1 MDTLRRRDFLATGA
15 FGGAALLAG
24 CSPGGS
30 AAYPQRDVTFV
41 IPFAPGGGFDAY
53 VRILLEPMQNALP
66 RKANIVPLNVE
77 GAGGGKAASQ
87 LYHAAPDGY
96 TISVISIPGAIVLQL
111 LQGAAGFDLNR
122 MAWLGNMGK
131 DAYGI
136 AVGQNSP
143 IRTVADLKALSA
155 KRPVKFT
162 STGPGSTGRAGTL
175 ISSKMLGI
183 DAEIIAG
190 YKGTSEYLVAAA
202 RGDGDAAV
210 CSLSSMYNLAK
221 AKVIRIIA
229 SFETHSTIDG
239 VHEDATTLGQP
250 DLAKIAQFRPV
261 AGPPGLPKPIQRTLS
276 DALDKALKSPSVLAW
291 SAKNG
296 ANLSWLSPKDTVAML
311 HEQQAFIAHWKQVL
325 GDKL

>member
-1 MDTLRRRDFLATGA
+1 MDVIARRQFLASVGL
-15 FGGAALLAG
+15 GGAAVLAG
-24 CSPGGS
+24 CSQGGS
-30 AAYPQRDVTFV
+30 AAYPTRDVTFI
-41 IPFAPGGGFDAY
+41 IPFAPGGGFDSY
-53 VRILLEPMQNALP
+53 VRILLAPMQKALGG
-66 RKANIVPLNVE
+66 KVNVVPLNVE

-87 LYHAAPDGY
+87 LFHSPADGY

-111 LQGAAGFDLNR
+111 LQGGSGFDLDK
-122 MAWLGNMGK
+122 MSWLGNMGK

-136 AVGQNSP
+136 AVGIDSP
-143 IRTVADLKALSA
+143 IKSVADLKALSA

-183 DAEIIAG
+183 DAQIIAG

-221 AKVIRIIA
+221 AKVIRIVA
-229 SFETHSTIDG
+229 SFEEHSTIDG
-239 VHEDATTLGQP
+239 VHEDATTLQQP
-250 DLAKIAQFRPV
+250 DLTKIAQFRPV
-261 AGPPGLPKPIQRTLS
+261 AAPPGLPAKVQKTLS
-276 DALDKALKSPSVLAW
+276 DALHTALQDPSVTAW
-291 SAKNG
+291 SQKNG
-296 ANLSWLSPKDTVAML
+296 ANLDWLSPQDTVAML
-311 HEQQAFIAHWKQVL
+311 KDQEAFIKHWKQVL

>member
-1 MDTLRRRDFLATGA
+1 MDMFRRRDFLATAGL
-15 FGGAALLAG
+15 GGAAILAG
-24 CSPGGS
+24 CSSGG
-30 AAYPQRDVTFV
+30 AEVYPTRDINFI
-41 IPFAPGGGFDAY
+41 IPFAPGGGFDSY
-53 VRILLEPMQNALP
+53 VRILLEPMQRALP
-66 RKANIVPLNVE
+66 RKANILPMNVE

-87 LYHAAPDGY
+87 LYHSAADGY
-96 TISVISIPGAIVLQL
+96 TISVISIPGAIVLQT
-111 LQGAAGFDLNR
+111 LQGTSGFDLDK
-122 MAWLGNMGK
+122 MTWLGNMGK

-136 AVGQNSP
+136 AVGVDSP
-143 IRTVADLKALSA
+143 IKSVADLKALSA

-183 DAEIIAG
+183 DAQIIAG

-221 AKVIRIIA
+221 AKVIRILA
-229 SFETHSTIDG
+229 SFEEHSTIDG

-250 DLAKIAQFRPV
+250 DLTKIAQFRPV
-261 AGPPGLPKPIQRTLS
+261 AAPPSLPPKIQKTLS
-276 DALDKALKSPSVLAW
+276 DALNKALQDPSVTAW
-291 SAKNG
+291 SKKNG
-296 ANLSWLSPKDTVAML
+296 ANLAWLSPEDTVAML
-311 HEQQAFIAHWKQVL
+311 KDQEGFIKHWKQVL